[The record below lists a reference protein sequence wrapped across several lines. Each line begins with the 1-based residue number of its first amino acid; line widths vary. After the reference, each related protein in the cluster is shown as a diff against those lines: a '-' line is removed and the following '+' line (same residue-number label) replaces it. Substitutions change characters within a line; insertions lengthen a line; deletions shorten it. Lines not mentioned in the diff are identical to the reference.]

1 MFQTTAI
8 HNDWNEETIEE
19 FIELAGEHG
28 LTVISQEFNETYQ
41 ETTLVLQETTLVLQ
55 GTKEQFFSWND
66 TLMEG
71 GPSWDEE
78 EFMEELVPVKAA

>member
-1 MFQTTAI
+1 M
-8 HNDWNEETIEE
+8 
-19 FIELAGEHG
+19 
-28 LTVISQEFNETYQ
+28 ISQEFNETY
-41 ETTLVLQETTLVLQ
+41 QETTLVLQ

-71 GPSWDEE
+71 GPSWNEE

>member
-1 MFQTTAI
+1 MFQLTAI

-19 FIELAGEHG
+19 FIEIAQDHG
-28 LTVISQEFNETYQ
+28 LTVVSQEFDETY
-41 ETTLVLQETTLVLQ
+41 QETTLVLQ

-66 TLMEG
+66 HLMEG

-78 EFMEELVPVKAA
+78 EFMEDMIPA

>member
-1 MFQTTAI
+1 MFQLTAI

-19 FIELAGEHG
+19 FIEIAQGHG
-28 LTVISQEFNETYQ
+28 LTVVSQEFDETY
-41 ETTLVLQETTLVLQ
+41 QETTLVLQ

-66 TLMEG
+66 HLMEG

-78 EFMEELVPVKAA
+78 EFMEDMIEVEAA